1 MKDNFLESDM
11 IKIGSA
17 AKDASRIVSQLD
29 TKIKNDMLCCAA
41 EILTK
46 NKDLI
51 LSANEKDIKENQEKL
66 NSATL
71 DRLIL
76 DDKRVEAISSGLVE
90 ISKLDDPVGNII
102 DKWSRPNGLKIEKV
116 SIPFGVIGVIYE
128 SRPNV
133 AADAAG
139 LCLKSGNALIL
150 RGGSESFYSSTKIVQ
165 LINESYKKFKVPI
178 GILQNIP
185 TKDRAAVGFL
195 A

>member
-1 MKDNFLESDM
+1 MSYQSDNQKRFHYFLESDM

-41 EILTK
+41 EILIK

-102 DKWSRPNGLKIEKV
+102 DKW
-116 SIPFGVIGVIYE
+116 
-128 SRPNV
+128 
-133 AADAAG
+133 
-139 LCLKSGNALIL
+139 
-150 RGGSESFYSSTKIVQ
+150 
-165 LINESYKKFKVPI
+165 
-178 GILQNIP
+178 
-185 TKDRAAVGFL
+185 
-195 A
+195 